1 MARAWEHAIGL
12 RSVDAFSQP
21 KQLIELQPVSA
32 PQSDQSAPLPSRREE
47 RPGRQRR
54 SVLIYLAAAA
64 LLLALL
70 ATILIIEALRM
81 KNPPPAPPAAVP
93 RGWGGRFGVNLGA
106 VFVPEPG
113 FAASLFA
120 EMPRP
125 SPWDGDWASV
135 VQAAGLILQSHWLSL
150 CTTIS
155 PLCAIC
161 CGSATGREAARA
173 RYLAHIDRY
182 IDGPLLAELAA
193 AGNTLLRVPLGFWNL
208 LAFPGPGGLRR
219 PRADYLPRLER
230 LLVRAEAAGF
240 TAVLLDMHAPAC
252 SANGEEHGGVSLEGS
267 KGLLLASATARTPRG
282 EASRTE
288 AALEA
293 RNLTLRATAAMASL
307 LASRTRL
314 AWRAA
319 PSLYASYYEAAAAV
333 VRQHAGGVVL
343 CG

>member
-1 MARAWEHAIGL
+1 
-12 RSVDAFSQP
+12 
-21 KQLIELQPVSA
+21 
-32 PQSDQSAPLPSRREE
+32 
-47 RPGRQRR
+47 
-54 SVLIYLAAAA
+54 VLIYLAAAA

-81 KNPPPAPPAAVP
+81 KNPPPAPLAAVP

-135 VQAAGLILQSHWLSL
+135 VQ
-150 CTTIS
+150 
-155 PLCAIC
+155 
-161 CGSATGREAARA
+161 ATGREAARA

-208 LAFPGPGGLRR
+208 LAFPGPGGLHGCLD
-219 PRADYLPRLER
+219 PSTAPASQHVKHAAAAAAAAAHEAVWSLSSDAGADYLPRLER

-252 SANGEEHGGVSLEGS
+252 SANGAGLIVL
-267 KGLLLASATARTPRG
+267 GLLPGEGIATAG
-282 EASRTE
+282 AVASRHRPASPGIARDRPRSPEVARSCGQARST
-288 AALEA
+288 AASRSRAA
-293 RNLTLRATAAMASL
+293 RGYSSLAQRRATSRSARRRRWRRCSPRAP
-307 LASRTRL
+307 ASRG
-314 AWRAA
+314 AQ
-319 PSLYASYYEAAAAV
+319 SS
-333 VRQHAGGVVL
+333 
-343 CG
+343 C